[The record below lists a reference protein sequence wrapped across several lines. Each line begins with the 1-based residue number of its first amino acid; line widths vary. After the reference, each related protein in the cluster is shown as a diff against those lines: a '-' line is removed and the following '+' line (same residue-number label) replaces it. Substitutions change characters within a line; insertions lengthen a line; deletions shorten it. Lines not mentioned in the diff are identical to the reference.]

1 MTLQGF
7 ESTDIREGKNENL
20 NYTKSRNCFEFQ
32 DAKCIFSE
40 LQFHFYFKHVKP
52 MSLKFIINDGS
63 RETYLSYSSQ

>member
-1 MTLQGF
+1 MTSQGF

-20 NYTKSRNCFEFQ
+20 NTRSRNALNINQ

-40 LQFHFYFKHVKP
+40 LQFHFYFKP
-52 MSLKFIINDGS
+52 MSLKLIINDGS